1 MRASLTSAHVS
12 ALWPALDQIKADLR
26 AISTEHGVSEVLL
39 LTTLKDFCDRRLTSV
54 IDSGR

>member
-1 MRASLTSAHVS
+1 MRATVTAPTVS